1 MGIISA
7 CRADE
12 ASSSL
17 AQRAYA
23 CKVLKVARF
32 TEDEEDFARF
42 EMQALNNYWQ
52 VAHRQLSV
60 RLLTEKMWVQF
71 PPCQLNL

>member
-1 MGIISA
+1 MSA
-7 CRADE
+7 CPAEERG
-12 ASSSL
+12 SIPLRS
-17 AQRAYA
+17 AYA
-23 CKVLKVARF
+23 CKVLRVARF